1 MNHLLRGCALLIGG
15 LQLTF
20 GSATIGVAA
29 EATAEQQKTV
39 PSAVTSIGTIEEGL
53 GGRLGVAILNT
64 GDGRRLEYHASDR
77 FPLCSTF
84 KFLAAAAILQKA
96 DQKELNLNRQIS
108 YGPIDLLDWAPI
120 TKKQVQEGS
129 MSLDALCAAAIE
141 YSDNTAGNLLLQT
154 IGGPRDLT
162 DFVRSLGDPVTRL
175 DRNEPTLNTAIK
187 GDERDTTSPATML
200 NNLKS
205 LLLGNTLSDAS
216 QRQLEAWLTENTTGA
231 KRLRA
236 GLPSTWQVGDKTGT
250 GENGAAGDIAIV
262 RPPNRPPILVVVYT
276 VESAAPIDKINEAF
290 AAIGKLVGDGFG
302 VVP

>member
-29 EATAEQQKTV
+29 EAAAEQQKTE
-39 PSAVTSIGTIEEGL
+39 PSAVTGIRSIEENL
-53 GGRLGVAILNT
+53 GGRLGVAILDT
-64 GDGRRLEYHASDR
+64 GNGRRLEYHAGDR
-77 FPLCSTF
+77 FPFCSTF
-84 KFLAAAAILQKA
+84 KFLAAAAILQKV
-96 DQKELNLNRQIS
+96 DKKELDLNQQVP

-120 TKKQVQEGS
+120 TKKHVQEGS

-162 DFVRSLGDPVTRL
+162 DFVRSLGDPITRL

-187 GDERDTTSPATML
+187 GDERDTTSPAAML

-205 LLLGNTLSDAS
+205 LLLGNTLADAS
-216 QRQLEAWLTENTTGA
+216 RLKLEAWLIKNTTGA

-236 GLPSTWQVGDKTGT
+236 GLPSTWQIGDKTGT
-250 GENGAAGDIAIV
+250 GENGATGDIAIV

-276 VESAAPIDKINEAF
+276 VESAAPSEKINEAF
-290 AAIGKLVGDGFG
+290 AAIAKLVGDGFG